1 MAAWIIPCTW
11 EISNKILAIAYPSY
25 PNHSFSPMMGMEFPF
40 QVTFPGSDW
49 CIDLSNY
56 TIYLWRSAILSG
68 AKMELK
74 QKSCYDD
81 TDRDGDYSCIYL

>member
-49 CIDLSNY
+49 LVLILA
-56 TIYLWRSAILSG
+56 TILF
-68 AKMELK
+68 
-74 QKSCYDD
+74 
-81 TDRDGDYSCIYL
+81 IYGGQPF